1 MKLPFFVKQ
10 KEIREFKFLFI
21 TNLLEDKKQNL
32 VLPTVNEYLNI
43 YPKYFKNY
51 EIIEEFKDGKRAS
64 NEFVYLVKPKK
75 ATKHEFVVIKRKD
88 LNPNIEK
95 NHKEMEKEVIYF
107 IKH

>member
-1 MKLPFFVKQ
+1 MLP
-10 KEIREFKFLFI
+10 I
-21 TNLLEDKKQNL
+21 
-32 VLPTVNEYLNI
+32 VNEYLNI
-43 YPKYFKNY
+43 YPKCFKNY
-51 EIIEEFKDGKRAS
+51 EIIKEFEDGKIEP